1 MLMTPKMKK
10 WLAVLLCVMAACLP
24 ALAVT
29 ETDAPSSPP
38 ETADSTVLTFD
49 KTKWVIPEGKDGL
62 WVYRFEIPGGDAE
75 YYLLEDAI
83 DGYTSPDMVTP
94 VNIGRGPY
102 TIVNTST
109 EQYGELTVSKTV
121 ILPDGVEDKG
131 QRDEEFTF
139 TVQLTGE
146 KISGTQTFGNTV
158 FSSGK
163 ATVRLKHDQSITF
176 ESIPEG
182 TQYTVTEAE
191 TLGFTAS
198 KTTITGE
205 IEAGK
210 NKQAGFVNTADIPS
224 ERQPVD
230 VLLKKQVRGAYTE
243 AGTYS
248 VFASFTRLNPNENYL
263 YTIHETS
270 GDTEA
275 SFKAGADGTALVNV
289 TISPDRWIEFKG
301 LPAATEDGTLDGAT
315 YLFSEQAGDYRAS
328 YQITNAG
335 TGGNLISNSGSTK
348 AENEALSTSREEAEP
363 GEQVT
368 VTFTNTLNR
377 TVEID
382 LTKIVADGIDPDV
395 RFPFTVTFSN
405 LTPDETVIYSSN
417 GLQRADRDGVIVFYR
432 DLSGGETQRFTNV
445 PVNAKYEITEG
456 AVENY
461 KASYTVTDSTGEC
474 MVRNAA
480 ENMELGTGVREASAA
495 LDATPITVDFTN
507 TPKLVPL
514 MVSKTT
520 AGHAMEGFEYG
531 FTILVDSCTG
541 VRVDGEKGG
550 ERIASVTDANGA
562 VTSKALT
569 FLPVDNGYQASFT
582 LKADE
587 TLMLGLTEGCS
598 ATVTEDKSSYYN
610 TAVSTDGGNVA
621 NKQNASVTMNEEH
634 TLQFVNT
641 LHPRGSLLI
650 TKLTISPDDTFHTPP
665 TTRFSVT
672 GPNNFSKVIT
682 YAEFA
687 NGEYVLHD
695 LPVGKYTV
703 KEDRASAAIKGL
715 YLTVTGGRTAT
726 VAENERAEVS
736 ITNTYTD
743 YIPTTPVTITKHWID
758 SGSIRP
764 NSITLR
770 VTAAD
775 DPDFVYTK
783 VLSIDDPNVKVE
795 GDTWYFYA
803 EWNVHDYIIEEVDV
817 PGYTSSLTKNGNDF
831 VITNTGVPETGDNNL
846 PLLWMQLILLSLIG
860 YVLLKKRA

>member
-1 MLMTPKMKK
+1 MTKRTKK
-10 WLAVLLCVMAACLP
+10 WLVLLLCVMAIWLS
-24 ALAVT
+24 ALAVA
-29 ETDAPSSPP
+29 ETNDPALPP
-38 ETADSTVLTFD
+38 ETSDSIVLTFD
-49 KTKWVIPEGKDGL
+49 KTKWVIPEDKDGL
-62 WVYRFEIPGGDAE
+62 WVYTFQIPGGDAE
-75 YYLLEDAI
+75 YYLLEGAI

-131 QRDEEFTF
+131 QYEEEFTF

-146 KISGTQTFGNTV
+146 KISGMQTFGHTV
-158 FSSGK
+158 FNDGK

-224 ERQPVD
+224 ERQPVN
-230 VLLKKQVRGAYTE
+230 VSLKKQVRGAYTE

-275 SFKAGADGTALVNV
+275 SFKAGTDGTAFVNV

-315 YLFSEQAGDYRAS
+315 YLFTEQAGDYRAS
-328 YQITNAG
+328 YQITNDG
-335 TGGNLISNSGSTK
+335 TGGNLISNSGSAK

-382 LTKIVADGIDPDV
+382 LTKIVADGLDPNV

-417 GLQRADRDGVIVFYR
+417 GLQRADKDGVIVFYR
-432 DLSGGETQRFTNV
+432 DLVDGETQRFTNV

-456 AVENY
+456 AVKNY
-461 KASYTVTDSTGEC
+461 MASYTVTDSTGEYT
-474 MVRNAA
+474 VSNADD
-480 ENMELGTGVREASAA
+480 NLELGTGIRDASAV
-495 LDATPITVDFTN
+495 LDGTPIKVDFTN
-507 TPKLVPL
+507 TLKLVPL
-514 MVSKTT
+514 MVPKTIT
-520 AGHAMEGFEYG
+520 GDAMEGVEYN
-531 FTILVDSCTG
+531 FTIWVDSHTG
-541 VRVDGEKGG
+541 VCVDEEKGG
-550 ERIASVTDANGA
+550 ERIASVTDENGT

-569 FLPVDNGYQASFT
+569 FLPVENGYQAAFT

-587 TLMLGLTEGCS
+587 TLLLGLIEGCS
-598 ATVTEDKSSYYN
+598 VSVTEDKSPYYS
-610 TAVSTDGGNVA
+610 TAVSADGGTIA
-621 NKQNASVTMNEEH
+621 NKQHASVVMNEEH
-634 TLQFVNT
+634 TLQFINT
-641 LHPRGSLLI
+641 LYPRGSLLI
-650 TKLTISPDDTFHTPP
+650 TKLTISPDDTLHTPP
-665 TTRFSVT
+665 AARFTVT

-682 YAEFA
+682 YAEFS

-695 LPVGKYTV
+695 IPLGKYTV
-703 KEDRASAAIKGL
+703 KEDQASAAIEGYCL
-715 YLTVTGGRTAT
+715 SVTGRRTAT
-726 VAENERAEVS
+726 VTETERAEVS
-736 ITNTYTD
+736 LTNTYTV

-770 VTAAD
+770 VTASD

-783 VLSIDDPNVKVE
+783 VLSVDDPNVRVE

-803 EWNVHDYIIEEVDV
+803 EWNIHDYVIEEVDV
-817 PGYTSSLTKNGNDF
+817 PGYTSSITKNGNDF
-831 VITNTGVPETGDNNL
+831 VITNTGVPETGDPNQ
-846 PLLWMQLILLSLIG
+846 PLLWMQLILFSLIG